1 MDIVTRVKLILLLA
15 CFIGIVGGIASFY
28 EKKHGKI
35 PFWTLI
41 PVILFFW
48 AAAVLFFWGDIWMV
62 LVSSV
67 IFVALLVLA
76 ILKCLKKF

>member
-1 MDIVTRVKLILLLA
+1 MDIVTRVKFILLLA
-15 CFIGIVGGIASFY
+15 CCIGIVGGIVSSY

-35 PFWTLI
+35 HFWMLI
-41 PVILFFW
+41 PVILFSW
-48 AAAVLFFWGDIWMV
+48 AAVALFFWGDIWMV